1 MKLEEIVAEWDKDS
15 EIDKTELGDE
25 SLRIPKLHNKYFQ
38 IYTRERLILRK
49 YESELKRLKLD
60 KFEFYS
66 QGPSKE
72 SQEKGWEFPARGV
85 ILKGDMSTY
94 MEADPD
100 IIELSLKIGLQQEK
114 VEFLDSIIKSFRDRG
129 FLIKNAI
136 EWHKFT
142 MGG

>member
-1 MKLEEIVAEWDKDS
+1 MKLEDIVAEWEKDS
-15 EIDKTELGDE
+15 DIDKTELGDE

-38 IYTRERLILRK
+38 IFTRERLILRK
-49 YESELKRLKLD
+49 HESEMKKLKLE

-72 SQEKGWEFPARGV
+72 SQEKGWVFPARGM
-85 ILKGDMSTY
+85 ILKGDMPTY

-136 EWHKFT
+136 EWNKFT